1 MDLDSNRGKGIN
13 AYIAPV
19 TAHTGKIE
27 TGRAT
32 YPKPKPGQEAAAHQ
46 SKFFKGTVDESK
58 LPDGWYY
65 WKEAIFQS
73 PRSASGVVEIRDG
86 EIVQSL
92 NDLEQ
97 MTLIICDNYYPDL
110 PPLIGTPKQV
120 VYGESM
126 RAKYLLQL
134 WGLGLASGG
143 DSPSAIALK
152 KSPNEA
158 KWWIEAGDDKRIQNW
173 LNAALALIESVE
185 N

>member
-13 AYIAPV
+13 AYIAPI
-19 TAHTGKIE
+19 TPYSGKIE
-27 TGRAT
+27 ADRAT
-32 YPKPKPGQEAAAHQ
+32 YPKPKPGQEDLAHRR
-46 SKFFKGTVDESK
+46 KFWKGTVDESK

-65 WKEAIFQS
+65 WQEAIFQS
-73 PRSASGVVEIRDG
+73 CKIASGVVEIRNG

-92 NDLEQ
+92 DNLEQ

-120 VYGESM
+120 AYGESM

-134 WGLGLASGG
+134 WGLSLANGG
-143 DSPSAIALK
+143 DPPSAIALK

-158 KWWIEAGDDKRIQNW
+158 KWWIEAGNYTPVQGW
-173 LNAALALIESVE
+173 LNAALALIESVG